1 MTRAALLGLGL
12 AVATALAAGGPAR
25 ATPFEL
31 AAPPDTRAASAL
43 RGANDGPQ
51 GAATCA
57 FAAPGAAPL
66 SLLDA
71 VQRAL
76 CHDPRTRKAWAY
88 IETQR
93 GEVGVSRAAYLPT
106 VTASGS
112 IARVHQHVTYTDL
125 PGLESTLDTRSTQ
138 MGLTLDWVLYDFG
151 LRAAQLEHARQL
163 LNAAIASRDDTLQTV
178 FLDTVHA
185 YYDAQTDLTLRN
197 AARETERVARES
209 FDIARAKFAAGA
221 ATLADKL
228 QAQTAYS
235 QATLK
240 RIQAD
245 SQLRSAIGT
254 LALALGLDPAT
265 PLRLPAAEDRGKHR
279 GDYRAAVDTLVR
291 QALAR
296 NPRIAEAEAQLKA
309 AQAQADSARSQD
321 RPRIS
326 LSATLDRSDT
336 PIEEVTSRQVINNRS
351 IGLQVTIPIF
361 DGFSRRHQVYEAD
374 AQVRVKQAELDD
386 ARKSVA
392 QQVWKSDEAFTS
404 GLQAVATAESLLDSA
419 RQSVRV
425 ALGRY
430 KAGVGSLLE
439 LLRAQSDLA
448 DAQQQRILA
457 LSSWKT
463 ARFELAASLGRLGL
477 QDAR

>member
-1 MTRAALLGLGL
+1 MIRAALLCLASALIAGAPARAATAGL
-12 AVATALAAGGPAR
+12 ATPPDTLAAGG
-25 ATPFEL
+25 
-31 AAPPDTRAASAL
+31 L
-43 RGANDGPQ
+43 RGSGDGPQ

-57 FAAPGAAPL
+57 FATPGKAPL

-88 IETQR
+88 IAAQR
-93 GEVGVSRAAYLPT
+93 GALGVSRAAYLPT
-106 VTASGS
+106 LSASGS
-112 IARVHQHVTYTDL
+112 IARIHQHVSYTDL
-125 PGLESTLDTRSTQ
+125 PGYESTLDTRSTQ
-138 MGLTLDWVLYDFG
+138 VGLTLDWVLYDFG
-151 LRAAQLEHARQL
+151 LRAAHLEQSRQL
-163 LNAAIASRDDTLQTV
+163 LNAANASRDATLQSV

-185 YYDAQTDLTLRN
+185 YYDAQTDLTLRD
-197 AARETERVARES
+197 AARETERIAHES
-209 FDIARAKFAAGA
+209 FDIAQAKFAAGA

-240 RIQAD
+240 RIQAE
-245 SQLRSAIGT
+245 SRLRSAIGT

-265 PLRLPAAEDRGKHR
+265 PVRLPAAVDHGKHR
-279 GDYRAAVDTLVR
+279 SDYRSAVDSLVR
-291 QALAR
+291 QALAH
-296 NPRIAEAEAQLKA
+296 NPEIAQAEAQLKA
-309 AQAQADSARSQD
+309 ARAEADVARSQD
-321 RPRIS
+321 RPRLS
-326 LSATLDRSDT
+326 LTASLDRSDT
-336 PIEEVTSRQVINNRS
+336 PIDEVTTRQIINNRS
-351 IGLQVTIPIF
+351 VGLQLTIPIF

-404 GLQAVATAESLLDSA
+404 GLQAVATAESLLASA

-448 DAQQQRILA
+448 DAQQQRIQALA
-457 LSSWKT
+457 GWKT
-463 ARFELAASLGRLGL
+463 ARFELAASLGKLGL
-477 QDAR
+477 QDAQ